1 MMGIF
6 DSKKK
11 NNDELLIEELQA
23 EKLRLSDQLAQERN
37 NFAQENLAL
46 ASEIQSLN
54 ERLVKARADS
64 NGSKSEVVT
73 LAETIESLKEA
84 LYKTRL
90 ETSAKNQHLIEE
102 NQRHIG
108 YQSALLGAQNNLLM
122 QIKQLE
128 ESLISL
134 KEELLQQK
142 KTLQEAKKQ
151 NDNLEKEKL
160 SLQQELEK
168 SYADLGSTQYFKEK
182 LESELEDA
190 KSKEQSYLLEI
201 ESLKIKDQD
210 FVKDSEEF
218 QQTLIRIQDLKND
231 NEMLLLQIYQQQE
244 ESDELHFSLE
254 ESKKQIKLLTNKWN
268 RLMLRQPNY
277 VDYGGL
283 EMLTTDSTVDVP
295 YVAWRVSDSSN
306 DGVIIP
312 EFDFR
317 TTLQVDGVGI
327 ALIENGQV
335 NLSQQ
340 LIPSLIR
347 KSESHANVFRKMG
360 ETQWRKTL
368 TAINS
373 LELLAKNN
381 WSGLTY
387 SEGYD
392 PGFWRSSLLALI
404 NDSKQLPLI
413 FRYDKVKLKRE
424 LQNPDYEHLWLEFD
438 RVGLGSY
445 HRPKLEV
452 RLGAS
457 LIKPGAFSRFPKI
470 EFPLVDGKDKP
481 FESWYPESQDDYGS
495 KLEFR
500 FSLDSRSFD
509 TAVWSALSNFDR
521 IVVSSIILGLG
532 KALIELKE
540 RPVPLNR
547 RWEEWIS
554 FSADTAKIVQDFFAR
569 QTADAVETPLL
580 KTAPALEKKLTPP
593 KEELQEEDSFIQQ
606 SPLSAPVDLAPTFK
620 TPTVK
625 KGQLQKE
632 IVISTK
638 KRTSKKV
645 AK

>member
-6 DSKKK
+6 DPKKK

-46 ASEIQSLN
+46 AAEVQSLN
-54 ERLVKARADS
+54 ERLVKARADT

-73 LAETIESLKEA
+73 LAETIESLKEE

-90 ETSAKNQHLIEE
+90 DTSVKNQHLIEE

-128 ESLISL
+128 DTLDSQ
-134 KEELLQQK
+134 KQELFEQK
-142 KTLQEAKKQ
+142 KTIQVGKKE
-151 NDNLEKEKL
+151 NENIEKEKL
-160 SLQQELEK
+160 SLKQELEK
-168 SYADLGSTQYFKEK
+168 AYADLGSTQYFKEK
-182 LESELEDA
+182 LETEIDEA
-190 KSKEQSYLLEI
+190 KSKEQAYLLEI

-218 QQTLIRIQDLKND
+218 QQILERIQDLKND
-231 NEMLLLQIYQQQE
+231 NELLLLQIYQQQE

-254 ESKKQIKLLTNKWN
+254 EGKKQIKLLTNKWN

-283 EMLTTDSTVDVP
+283 EMLMTDSTVDVP
-295 YVAWRVSDSSN
+295 YVAWRVSDSSSE
-306 DGVIIP
+306 GVIIP
-312 EFDFR
+312 EFEFR

-327 ALIENGQV
+327 ALIQDGRMDLNR
-335 NLSQQ
+335 Q

-360 ETQWRKTL
+360 ESQWRKTL
-368 TAINS
+368 AAISS

-381 WSGLTY
+381 WSGVTY
-387 SEGYD
+387 AEGYD

-438 RVGLGSY
+438 HVGLGSY
-445 HRPKLEV
+445 HQPKLEV

-470 EFPLVDGKDKP
+470 EFPLVDGKVKP

-500 FSLDSRSFD
+500 FSLESRSFD
-509 TAVWSALSNFDR
+509 TAVWSSFSNLDR

-532 KALIELKE
+532 KALVELKE
-540 RPVPLNR
+540 KPTPLNR
-547 RWEEWIS
+547 RWEEWIG
-554 FSADTAKIVQDFFAR
+554 FAADTAKIVQDFFAR
-569 QTADAVETPLL
+569 QTPDVQDPQLPKIVPTP
-580 KTAPALEKKLTPP
+580 EKK
-593 KEELQEEDSFIQQ
+593 EERAVLVQ
-606 SPLSAPVDLAPTFK
+606 SAPLEPPLDIAPTPK
-620 TPTVK
+620 NTTAK
-625 KGQLQKE
+625 KGQFQKE

-645 AK
+645 G

>member
-1 MMGIF
+1 MMGIL

-11 NNDELLIEELQA
+11 NTDQLLIEELQA
-23 EKLRLSDQLAQERN
+23 EKLRLNDQLAQERN
-37 NFAQENLAL
+37 NFAQENQAL
-46 ASEIQSLN
+46 AAEIQSLN
-54 ERLVKARADS
+54 ERLVRARIDS

-73 LAETIESLKEA
+73 LAETIESLKEE

-90 ETSAKNQHLIEE
+90 ETSAKNQNLIEE
-102 NQRHIG
+102 NQRRIG
-108 YQSALLGAQNNLLM
+108 YQSALLGAQNNLLLE
-122 QIKQLE
+122 IKQLE
-128 ESLISL
+128 EALGTQ
-134 KEELLQQK
+134 KEELFRQK
-142 KTLQEAKKQ
+142 KTIQENKKQ
-151 NDNLEKEKL
+151 NENIEKEKL
-160 SLQQELEK
+160 TLQKELEK
-168 SYADLGSTQYFKEK
+168 AYSDLGSTQYFKEK
-182 LESELEDA
+182 LEVEIEAA

-201 ESLKIKDQD
+201 ESLKTKDQD

-218 QQTLIRIQDLKND
+218 QQTLVRIQDLKND
-231 NEMLLLQIYQQQE
+231 NDLLLLQIYQQQE
-244 ESDELHFSLE
+244 ELDELHFSLE
-254 ESKKQIKLLTNKWN
+254 EGRKQIKLLTNKWN
-268 RLMLRQPNY
+268 RLMIRQPNY

-295 YVAWRVSDSSN
+295 YVSWRVSDSSSE
-306 DGVIIP
+306 GVIIP
-312 EFDFR
+312 EFEFR

-327 ALIENGQV
+327 ALIEDGKV
-335 NLSQQ
+335 NLARQ

-360 ETQWRKTL
+360 ESQWRKTQA
-368 TAINS
+368 AINS
-373 LELLAKNN
+373 LELLSNN
-381 WSGLTY
+381 KWSGVTY
-387 SEGYD
+387 AEGYD
-392 PGFWRSSLLALI
+392 PGFWRSSLLSLI

-445 HRPKLEV
+445 HQPKLEV

-470 EFPLVDGKDKP
+470 EFPLVDGKVKP

-509 TAVWSALSNFDR
+509 SAVWSSLSNLDR

-532 KALIELKE
+532 KALVELKE
-540 RPVPLNR
+540 KPTSLSR
-547 RWEEWIS
+547 RWEEWIG
-554 FSADTAKIVQDFFAR
+554 FAADTAKIVQDFFAR
-569 QTADAVETPLL
+569 QTSEVQAPPQMPKIGPTP
-580 KTAPALEKKLTPP
+580 EKKLVAPKVEKQDELSVQQTPTSPSLDISPALKTPP
-593 KEELQEEDSFIQQ
+593 
-606 SPLSAPVDLAPTFK
+606 A
-620 TPTVK
+620 K

-638 KRTSKKV
+638 KRSSKKTG
-645 AK
+645 

>member
-1 MMGIF
+1 MLSIF

-11 NNDELLIEELQA
+11 SSNDLLIEELQA
-23 EKLRLSDQLAQERN
+23 ESLRLNEQLIQERN
-37 NFAQENLAL
+37 NFAQENKSLS
-46 ASEIQSLN
+46 SEVQSLN
-54 ERLVKARADS
+54 ERLVKARADA
-64 NGSKSEVVT
+64 NCSKSEVVE
-73 LAETIESLKEA
+73 LAETIESLREE
-84 LYKTRL
+84 LYKIRL
-90 ETSAKNQHLIEE
+90 ESSVKNQQLIEE

-108 YQSALLGAQNNLLM
+108 YQSALLGAQNNLLTE
-122 QIKQLE
+122 IKQLE
-128 ESLISL
+128 EVMAKQ
-134 KEELLQQK
+134 KEELLEQK
-142 KTLQEAKKQ
+142 KTIQANKKQ
-151 NDNLEKEKL
+151 NETIEKEKN
-160 SLQQELEK
+160 SLQQDLEK
-168 SYADLGSTQYFKEK
+168 AYADLGSKQYFKEK
-182 LESELEDA
+182 LEAEIETA

-210 FVKDSEEF
+210 FVKDSEEY

-231 NEMLLLQIYQQQE
+231 NDLLLLQIYQQQE
-244 ESDELHFSLE
+244 ELNELHFSLE
-254 ESKKQIKLLTNKWN
+254 EGKKQIKLLTNKWN

-295 YVAWRVSDSSN
+295 YVAWRVSDSSSE
-306 DGVIIP
+306 GVIIP
-312 EFDFR
+312 EFEFR

-327 ALIENGQV
+327 ALIEDGKV
-335 NLSQQ
+335 NLTRQ

-360 ETQWRKTL
+360 ESQWRKTQA
-368 TAINS
+368 AINS

-381 WSGLTY
+381 WSGVTY
-387 SEGYD
+387 AEGYD

-424 LQNPDYEHLWLEFD
+424 LQNPDYEHLWLDFD

-445 HRPKLEV
+445 HQTKLEV

-470 EFPLVDGKDKP
+470 EFPLVDGKLKP

-509 TAVWSALSNFDR
+509 SAVWSSLSNLDR

-532 KALIELKE
+532 KALLELKE
-540 RPVPLNR
+540 KPTPLNR
-547 RWEEWIS
+547 RWEDWIG
-554 FSADTAKIVQDFFAR
+554 FAADTAKIVQDFFAR
-569 QTADAVETPLL
+569 QTADVQDLQPSNIGLAS
-580 KTAPALEKKLTPP
+580 EKKQSVP
-593 KEELQEEDSFIQQ
+593 KEVLQKEVLVQQ
-606 SPLSAPVDLAPTFK
+606 PTQAPPVDL
-620 TPTVK
+620 TPTLKTSATK

-638 KRTSKKV
+638 KRPSKK
-645 AK
+645 AG